1 MVFYAVPARPVLAS
15 SWRPPREPWR
25 RDGRAVWLCA
35 PGAVVGTRVEDRRQ
49 PGPGSPPR
57 GAQCGL
63 DVLGSG
69 QSVPR
74 GCRHA
79 LVLRGGT
86 ERAACCFHCFHPKL
100 RRGGF
105 VARSGQAL
113 HVKTQR
119 FPSPPLKL
127 KPHSRGPCP
136 VAVPPRRGRW
146 SGPSARGGER
156 SEWLPEC
163 AHPAGGVRA
172 HGDQELAASRLRS
185 ETLAPERF
193 GSRQPSAPDLRR
205 SPPRAPWRSAVPRR
219 KGRCAAR
226 SSLDRSEVCRQK
238 RSEIQKVRR
247 FKKVFFFLNAVMVA
261 SL

>member
-1 MVFYAVPARPVLAS
+1 MATLTFLWRVGVGGRRTRKCRASGSKVLDPYPLEDSWVACDPDERRRWFS
-15 SWRPPREPWR
+15 TRSRLAQSWRPAAPSPVPREPWR
-25 RDGRAVWLCA
+25 RAGRAVRLCA

-119 FPSPPLKL
+119 FPSPPL
-127 KPHSRGPCP
+127 S
-136 VAVPPRRGRW
+136 
-146 SGPSARGGER
+146 
-156 SEWLPEC
+156 
-163 AHPAGGVRA
+163 
-172 HGDQELAASRLRS
+172 
-185 ETLAPERF
+185 
-193 GSRQPSAPDLRR
+193 
-205 SPPRAPWRSAVPRR
+205 
-219 KGRCAAR
+219 
-226 SSLDRSEVCRQK
+226 
-238 RSEIQKVRR
+238 
-247 FKKVFFFLNAVMVA
+247 
-261 SL
+261 